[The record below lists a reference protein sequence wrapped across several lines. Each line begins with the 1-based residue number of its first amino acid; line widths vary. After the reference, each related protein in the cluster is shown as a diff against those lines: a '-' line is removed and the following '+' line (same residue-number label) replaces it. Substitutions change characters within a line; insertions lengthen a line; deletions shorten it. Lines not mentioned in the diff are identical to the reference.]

1 MMIQVTFYKVLL
13 IRCSV
18 LESEIVDERHF
29 DTLADAK
36 AFADLHENMI
46 SCIIEM

>member
-13 IRCSV
+13 IRCDI

-29 DTLADAK
+29 DSLADAK
-36 AFADLHENMI
+36 AYADLHNDLVP
-46 SCIIEM
+46 CIIEM